1 MLGWHKFESD
11 VDWPHSLF
19 FILFLIVLK
28 LMTKSRLS
36 RGGCTTRGSNVILL
50 NHKTESLSSAS

>member
-1 MLGWHKFESD
+1 MLGWQNLII
-11 VDWPHSLF
+11 DWPHSLF

-36 RGGCTTRGSNVILL
+36 RGGFTPRSRNAKLL
-50 NHKTESLSSAS
+50 NHKTESLLVDS